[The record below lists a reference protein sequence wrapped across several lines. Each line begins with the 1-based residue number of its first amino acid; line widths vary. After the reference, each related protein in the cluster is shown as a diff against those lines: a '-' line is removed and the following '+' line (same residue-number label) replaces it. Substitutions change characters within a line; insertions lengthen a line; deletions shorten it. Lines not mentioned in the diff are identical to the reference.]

1 MAAVSRTIGQVA
13 GVVAI
18 ALAPFNPAAAAL
30 ASPPARDFAGALCK

>member
-1 MAAVSRTIGQVA
+1 MAKAFRTIGQVA

-18 ALAPFNPAAAAL
+18 ALAPFNPAVAAI